1 MLIWTARFSRKKAVW
16 IMLGVGAVM
25 AALIMMAG
33 RSSGQDPQAL
43 PQLLTNEDR
52 VAYLETLGWEVET
65 EPVETLR
72 FLMPEE
78 LVEPYL
84 TYNQLQLSQGFD
96 WQPAA
101 ANRSLGIPTP
111 SPTTLIAPPASK
123 LTSMSAK
130 TFRQPETSAVPATT
144 AFRRL
149 WCSRIL
155 GSDIMFGRSC
165 SRACGCNQALRPPSR
180 AADRWPCR
188 WPR

>member
-16 IMLGVGAVM
+16 IILGVGAVM

-96 WQPAA
+96 LAACCGKQVARYTYTITNYPDRPTGVQANLYVCEDLPAA
-101 ANRSLGIPTP
+101 GDVCCPGNNG
-111 SPTTLIAPPASK
+111 
-123 LTSMSAK
+123 
-130 TFRQPETSAVPATT
+130 FQE
-144 AFRRL
+144 
-149 WCSRIL
+149 
-155 GSDIMFGRSC
+155 
-165 SRACGCNQALRPPSR
+165 ALVQQ
-180 AADRWPCR
+180 DTGE
-188 WPR
+188 